1 MATGLDLIREQNPA
15 LELIPDDELIEKIL
29 LQYQG
34 DLDPDTYMESLL
46 NEMPVESPVAF
57 PTGGKRAFAPSDE
70 PSQIGFGQAFAGPA
84 KSSWARSWG
93 PSITR
98 LRGGIAGL
106 FGYEDTAQQLYEQ
119 AVEQDRNILQES
131 GYVSFA
137 QATKGP
143 DAGVSTF
150 VKAGLSAT
158 GQSSPYLIE
167 GITGALAG
175 AKIGRVAGPWGVAIG
190 AGIGA
195 AVASF
200 PRLFEFNISRQQEQV
215 SLGNLDSVNEGTAAL
230 TALPQ
235 AALESVMYPVMGK
248 MFGALS
254 RTQFSN
260 ILSQATLGRVAKGSS
275 EIGRAHV

>member
-1 MATGLDLIREQNPA
+1 MATGLDLIREENPA
-15 LELIPDDELIEKIL
+15 LALIPDDELIEQIL
-29 LQYQG
+29 EQYQG
-34 DLDPDTYMESLL
+34 DLDPDTFLESLL

-70 PSQIGFGQAFAGPA
+70 PSQIGYGQALVGPA

-106 FGYEDTAQQLYEQ
+106 FGYEDTAEQLYQQ
-119 AVEQDRNILQES
+119 AAEQDKNILQDS

-175 AKIGRVAGPWGVAIG
+175 AKIGRVAGP
-190 AGIGA
+190 
-195 AVASF
+195 
-200 PRLFEFNISRQQEQV
+200 
-215 SLGNLDSVNEGTAAL
+215 
-230 TALPQ
+230 
-235 AALESVMYPVMGK
+235 
-248 MFGALS
+248 
-254 RTQFSN
+254 
-260 ILSQATLGRVAKGSS
+260 
-275 EIGRAHV
+275 